1 MGFLSKIFK
10 KAQAEIK
17 VIPNKDIYR
26 QKPKYVYIKKDKKL
40 KRFKVLT
47 NLLGKAT
54 LVEIEIKNKEK

>member
-26 QKPKYVYIKKDKKL
+26 QKPNRNMFI
-40 KRFKVLT
+40 
-47 NLLGKAT
+47 
-54 LVEIEIKNKEK
+54 